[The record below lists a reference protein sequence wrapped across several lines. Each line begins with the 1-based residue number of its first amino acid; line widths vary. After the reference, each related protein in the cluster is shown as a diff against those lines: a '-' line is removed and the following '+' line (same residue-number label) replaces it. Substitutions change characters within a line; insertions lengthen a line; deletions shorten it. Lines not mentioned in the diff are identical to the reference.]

1 MLFGPSHTSACNSKR
16 PEAPDSRSRK
26 ARPSASASVHIT
38 AGQVSGLKALK
49 SVWFVLGLVQTLSSD
64 FQALHLLSSHWSFCQ
79 ICRQASGHQLA
90 PGSPVCSS
98 TWRCM
103 CVCEWSRHPPH
114 SPGSCPQ
121 GFPAQFYSRT
131 SFALYQCPRLISKSS
146 NLRLEG
152 TLGLDTAQLREGALS
167 TMYVWASLQLA
178 TPTCYHINS
187 SCSLQPFSCGLR
199 H

>member
-1 MLFGPSHTSACNSKR
+1 M
-16 PEAPDSRSRK
+16 
-26 ARPSASASVHIT
+26 
-38 AGQVSGLKALK
+38 SGLKVLK

-79 ICRQASGHQLA
+79 TCRQASGHQLA

-103 CVCEWSRHPPH
+103 CVCEWSRHPH

-121 GFPAQFYSRT
+121 GFPTQFYSRT

-146 NLRLEG
+146 DLRLEG
-152 TLGLDTAQLREGALS
+152 TLGLDSTALGRSPQY
-167 TMYVWASLQLA
+167 YVRLG
-178 TPTCYHINS
+178 
-187 SCSLQPFSCGLR
+187 QPAAGHTNMLP